1 MITVDWLADAGRLRA
16 FLAVAEHGGF
26 TRAAR
31 ALGVT
36 QPTVSSLVAGLE
48 RAVGAQLI
56 SRARSGAGLTAAGA
70 AFAPHARRMLAVA
83 DEARRAATAA
93 ASGERRHLSVAGGE
107 ALVTYALPPAL
118 ARLRERL
125 PRLEVTLATADPAGA
140 IAALRAGEV
149 ACVVA
154 ARGAVP
160 TDLDFHPVGEDA
172 LVLIAPPGH
181 PLAGRRRVR
190 LDRLAGE
197 TLVVREEG
205 RADRSELEALLRAA
219 GVVPAGRVVVSG
231 LEAVKRTVAAG
242 LGLAVVPGISVA
254 EDLASGRLGEVAVS
268 GGLPTVA
275 WGLAMPSSRDSHPLA
290 AALLR
295 ELTAAR

>member
-83 DEARRAATAA
+83 DEARRAAAAA

-181 PLAGRRRVR
+181 PLR